1 MPLTKEQIDSLYN
14 QIYETENERTI
25 FHEICRIIEDAHNGV
40 MLDIAIAQIK
50 AQSGMMYGG

>member
-1 MPLTKEQIDSLYN
+1 MPLKLIPLTKEQIDSLYN

-40 MLDIAIAQIK
+40 MLDTRYK
-50 AQSGMMYGG
+50 GYNNNG